1 MNLCIFAPNF
11 GLSESVLFTCT
22 DAPVPVC
29 PARLE
34 GKVHLTKLTCS
45 AKPQHRNLSLFTCF
59 HLKTKS
65 KKLHHR
71 EHRFAKNKTKQNFP
85 KLRKISCAWR
95 MAHMPLSCGPF
106 RSRGQNRDVPWPLGG
121 GARHGRM
128 KRDSSA
134 ALQSCG
140 REPVL
145 LAAWERDLQG
155 QATQDLGTTQ
165 DVVIP
170 LA

>member
-121 GARHGRM
+121 GHGMDAWRGTAAPLC
-128 KRDSSA
+128 RAVGGSQSSW
-134 ALQSCG
+134 QPGS
-140 REPVL
+140 
-145 LAAWERDLQG
+145 
-155 QATQDLGTTQ
+155 GTFR
-165 DVVIP
+165 VKPPRI
-170 LA
+170 